1 MVKETVTRMKKTMKN
16 VNNGSFFEYEDSLR
30 ELFASI
36 GGVPKNFGK
45 FELDIAECATHLQPR
60 DDGGDSMSF
69 VLSIFEKMNA
79 LKRVYTSV
87 NGTSEGFWNFVEK
100 IAAITGSVL
109 PPDSDDEIDDAQETR
124 DSDVV
129 ED

>member
-60 DDGGDSMSF
+60 DDGGG
-69 VLSIFEKMNA
+69 A
-79 LKRVYTSV
+79 
-87 NGTSEGFWNFVEK
+87 G
-100 IAAITGSVL
+100 GSGG
-109 PPDSDDEIDDAQETR
+109 PQRIDLD
-124 DSDVV
+124 
-129 ED
+129 

>member
-1 MVKETVTRMKKTMKN
+1 MKKTMKN

-36 GGVPKNFGK
+36 GK

-79 LKRVYTSV
+79 LKSVYTSV

-109 PPDSDDEIDDAQETR
+109 PPDSDDEIDDAQEAR